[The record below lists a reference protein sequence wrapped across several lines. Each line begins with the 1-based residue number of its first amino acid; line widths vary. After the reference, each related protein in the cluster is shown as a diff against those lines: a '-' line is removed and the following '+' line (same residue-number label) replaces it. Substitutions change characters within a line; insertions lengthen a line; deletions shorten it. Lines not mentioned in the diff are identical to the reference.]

1 MHDNADE
8 VFKHTMVSFVL
19 TFLGIRSYLKVKSE
33 IRAFRKKK
41 LKLLDNC
48 KSKIKQP
55 FLSKFS

>member
-41 LKLLDNC
+41 VKTVR
-48 KSKIKQP
+48 
-55 FLSKFS
+55 